1 MLRSKSVVSLHE
13 QRAMGKSI
21 RQIARETGFSS
32 NAVRNNL
39 RIKGL
44 PAQERQKRGSKLDP
58 FKIRQSLDRK
68 YRQL

>member
-1 MLRSKSVVSLHE
+1 
-13 QRAMGKSI
+13 MGKSI